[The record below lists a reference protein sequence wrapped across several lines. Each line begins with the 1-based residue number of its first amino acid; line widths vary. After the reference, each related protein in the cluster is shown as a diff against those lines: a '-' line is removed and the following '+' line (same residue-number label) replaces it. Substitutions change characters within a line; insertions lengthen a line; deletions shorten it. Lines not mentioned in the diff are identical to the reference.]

1 MSIYKG
7 TTPLAGIA
15 TPHLDTRN
23 IGQIIQA
30 TMPLSDAGLHLLDG
44 SLLTSGSYSAFITY
58 MASMYVSNP
67 ELFTTEADWQT
78 SVTNYGVCGKFV
90 YDSVNNTVRL
100 PKKSSTER
108 HLIKSVHNGEAWC
121 DIYSDGWCEQGNSRE
136 SMNSDSIKAID
147 LLVPFVDTNYSVF
160 NIALGSGITGNA
172 RSNPMLGTNRTTSG
186 FNLGQDTYAD
196 QGGIWEAKGFVDVS
210 DLGSETT
217 YQYIVIA
224 NSTKTEIEV
233 DIDEIATDLNG
244 KADVDLSNVS
254 NTSGFRKLIE
264 VYNNGTSWYKVYNEY
279 DPSTG
284 TFIGKW
290 CEQGGRTAYS
300 TTGTETVS
308 LLKEMRDTNYSCQ
321 VTLFGGTSG
330 YTSNIQGQYI
340 TCWDLTTTSFKHQR
354 FNAQTVQQMWKVCG
368 YLA

>member
-7 TTPLAGIA
+7 TTPLAGIV

-67 ELFTTEADWQT
+67 ELFTTEADWQA
-78 SVTNYGVCGKFV
+78 SVSAYGVCGKFV
-90 YDSVNNTVRL
+90 YDSVNSTIRL
-100 PKKSSTER
+100 PKLYNVNR
-108 HLIKSVHNGEAWC
+108 YLIDSGTSNDIWYR
-121 DIYSDGWCEQGNSRE
+121 IYSDGWCEQGQKKTWASNTGYISTNITFPIE
-136 SMNSDSIKAID
+136 MADSTYTIAIASD
-147 LLVPFVDTNYSVF
+147 Y
-160 NIALGSGITGNA
+160 TGD
-172 RSNPMLGTNRTTSG
+172 TSG
-186 FNLGQDTYAD
+186 
-196 QGGIWEAKGFVDVS
+196 GINYWHDATTTGVTIKTCGYGYSWSIAGYTDVS
-210 DLGSETT
+210 DYKTNEL

-244 KADVDLSNVS
+244 KADVDLTNVS
-254 NTSGFRKLIE
+254 GTSGFRKLIE
-264 VYNNGTSWYKVYNEY
+264 VYNNGTSWCKVYAEY
-279 DPSTG
+279 NPSTG
-284 TFIGKW
+284 AFIGNW
-290 CEQGGRTAYS
+290 CEQGGRTVYS
-300 TTGTETVS
+300 TTGTETVA
-308 LLKEMRDTNYSCQ
+308 LLKEMRDTNYLCQ
-321 VTLFGGTSG
+321 VTLFADTSG
-330 YTSNIQGQYI
+330 YTSGIQGQYL

-354 FNAQTVQQMWKVCG
+354 FNAQTVQQMWKVEG